1 MNFRIFVKLFS
12 TSNSLIYFERVIQS
26 CVDMILVDHCVIQT
40 NIWAEAVCGTT
51 VRNPATFKEELSAP
65 RETLITAGWC
75 NILLCL
81 AGCARLVSGCLCKR
95 RSNCIAQMGALNM
108 AGPLSDGYTV
118 HVQSLID

>member
-1 MNFRIFVKLFS
+1 MKL
-12 TSNSLIYFERVIQS
+12 
-26 CVDMILVDHCVIQT
+26 CVDKILADHCVIQT
-40 NIWAEAVCGTT
+40 NSWVEAVFQTI
-51 VRNPATFKEELSAP
+51 VRSPATFKKELLAP

-118 HVQSLID
+118 QAQ